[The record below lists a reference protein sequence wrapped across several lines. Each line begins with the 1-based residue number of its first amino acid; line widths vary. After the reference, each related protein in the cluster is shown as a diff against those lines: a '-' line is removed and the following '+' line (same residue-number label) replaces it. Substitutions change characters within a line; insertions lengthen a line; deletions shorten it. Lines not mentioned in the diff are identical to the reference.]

1 MKKRVHHANHER
13 WLISYA
19 DFITLLFA
27 FFVVLFA
34 SSQADKKKQAQV
46 AEAVKAAFTELGVF
60 DPASKTLSVAHDGGA
75 ASNASKKPAVVP
87 MPSQQTLEQLKKS
100 IDKLVADQVGQGRL
114 PSGSV
119 TARITL
125 DGLVISLHDAGF
137 FASGSA
143 DVNPGSL
150 HILSTIVDA
159 LPNRAVRVEGHT
171 DNVPIHTLQFAT
183 NWELSTARASA
194 IARFILDKGHFDP
207 TLLSA
212 AGYAEFHPVAKNDTE
227 AGRTENRRV
236 DIILLTGQAPSQ

>member
-34 SSQADKKKQAQV
+34 SSQADKKKQVQV
-46 AEAVKAAFTELGVF
+46 AEAVKAAFRELGVF
-60 DPASKTLSVAHDGGA
+60 DPASKTLSIAHDGGA
-75 ASNASKKPAVVP
+75 ASNKPTVIP

-119 TARITL
+119 TARITP

-143 DVNPGSL
+143 DVNPSSL